1 MKKIILLFLLT
12 INIAYSQTY
21 DSKQTSRELLNDILN
36 DEFKDTDKVFF
47 DAKTLKNS
55 MEVNNVF
62 FVDVPYSKMAQSYIV
77 LEKGSKD
84 FIYNVVSFMYSA
96 KIIYPLLD
104 NVDIMSIYFNIYFKS
119 NDDKEIKYLYYVNTE
134 DLVKITDET
143 TKEDFLKIVY
153 KK

>member
-1 MKKIILLFLLT
+1 MKKFILFFLLT
-12 INIAYSQTY
+12 ISTAYTQTY
-21 DSKQTSRELLNDILN
+21 DSKQTSRELLTDILN
-36 DEFKDTDKVFF
+36 DEFKDSDKVFF
-47 DAKTLKNS
+47 DAKTLKYG

-62 FVDVPYSKMAQSYIV
+62 FIDVSYSKMAQSNIV

-84 FIYNVVSFMYSA
+84 FIYNVISFMYSQQ
-96 KIIYPLLD
+96 IIYPLLD

-119 NDDKEIKYLYYVNTE
+119 NDDKEIKYMYYVNTE

>member
-1 MKKIILLFLLT
+1 MKKFILFFLLT
-12 INIAYSQTY
+12 ISTAYSQTY
-21 DSKQTSRELLNDILN
+21 DSKQTSRELLTDILN
-36 DEFKDTDKVFF
+36 DEYKDTDKVFF
-47 DAKTLKNS
+47 DAKTLKYS

-62 FVDVPYSKMAQSYIV
+62 FVDVPYSKMAQSHIV

-84 FIYNVVSFMYSA
+84 FIYNVISFMYSQ

-104 NVDIMSIYFNIYFKS
+104 NVDIMSISFNIYFKS